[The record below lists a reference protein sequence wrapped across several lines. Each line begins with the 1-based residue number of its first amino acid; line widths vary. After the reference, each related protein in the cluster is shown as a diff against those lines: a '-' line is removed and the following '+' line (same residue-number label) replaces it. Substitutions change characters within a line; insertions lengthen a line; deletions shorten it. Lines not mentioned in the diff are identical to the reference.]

1 MFAINK
7 QDGYIV
13 GVVAGVSA
21 AKSNCTEAEYL
32 AVREM
37 LLHPP
42 DAPDGHYYRLREDL
56 SWELCQMPVPEIS
69 EEAGEGDYIAALQRM
84 GVSL

>member
-1 MFAINK
+1 MMHYAINY
-7 QDGYIV
+7 DNGYIV

-21 AKSNCTEAEYL
+21 ENSNCNEAEYR

-42 DAPDGHYYRLREDL
+42 AAPEGYYPRLREDRQ
-56 SWELCQMPVPEIS
+56 WELCPLPEIS
-69 EEAGEGDYIAALQRM
+69 VDASESDYITALSEL
-84 GVSL
+84 GVAL

>member
-1 MFAINK
+1 MYAINK
-7 QDGYIV
+7 QAGYIV
-13 GVVAGVSA
+13 SIVAGVSA
-21 AKSNCTEAEYL
+21 KNSNCTEQEYL

-56 SWELCQMPVPEIS
+56 NWELTAMPEIT
-69 EEAGEGDYIAALQRM
+69 EEAGEGDYIAALRKM
-84 GVSL
+84 GVTL

>member
-1 MFAINK
+1 MYAINY
-7 QDGYIV
+7 DGGYIV

-21 AKSNCTEAEYL
+21 KNSNCTEAEYR

-42 DAPDGHYYRLREDL
+42 AAPDGHYYRLREDRQ
-56 SWELCQMPVPEIS
+56 WELCPMPEIS
-69 EEAGEGDYIAALQRM
+69 GEISDTEALAIILGE
-84 GVSL
+84 VSG